1 MSNNQDGCEWVSFF
15 WYQPTR
21 VMPDNRSLNGRV
33 SVLFTVKS
41 PLFTFLVL
49 IRVNM
54 ISTMHS
60 NAECASVQLYHI
72 TILHN
77 GM

>member
-1 MSNNQDGCEWVSFF
+1 MGEFLLVPAYASNARQQV
-15 WYQPTR
+15 
-21 VMPDNRSLNGRV
+21 VKRSCV
-33 SVLFTVKS
+33 VLFTVKS
-41 PLFTFLVL
+41 PLFTFLIL

>member
-1 MSNNQDGCEWVSFF
+1 MGEFLLVPAYASNARQQV
-15 WYQPTR
+15 
-21 VMPDNRSLNGRV
+21 VKRSCV
-33 SVLFTVKS
+33 CVLFTVKS